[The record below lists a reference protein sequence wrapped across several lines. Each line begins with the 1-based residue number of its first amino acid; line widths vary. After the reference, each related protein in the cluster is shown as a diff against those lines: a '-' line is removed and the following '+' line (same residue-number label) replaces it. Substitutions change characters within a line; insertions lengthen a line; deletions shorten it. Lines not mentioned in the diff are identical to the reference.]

1 MATNKKLF
9 FTKMLECSCF
19 VSSIVICFLANFD
32 DKSVW
37 DLRNTLKQQQLTT
50 RLRRRKFI
58 RFNVMSGI
66 HVYCFLLILTFSEK
80 VMTSICLVS

>member
-32 DKSVW
+32 GKSVW
-37 DLRNTLKQQQLTT
+37 DLRKEHTQATTVNITT

-66 HVYCFLLILTFSEK
+66 HVYCF
-80 VMTSICLVS
+80 C